1 MVVWISSP
9 VATGG
14 GMSSTIMDIARS
26 EPQATPTGDHRDDA
40 RAEERNN
47 LKLALATFALQ
58 LDAFEMRTSRVAHRL
73 GATAIKKVTWRQ
85 VGRVTEPGRY
95 MFRFGWLTIAAED
108 LAVWEQL
115 PNAAFTLIRTASEIE
130 EYRLGAF
137 DLRKDL
143 ALGEK

>member
-1 MVVWISSP
+1 
-9 VATGG
+9 
-14 GMSSTIMDIARS
+14 MDIARS
-26 EPQATPTGDHRDDA
+26 ERQATATRDHLDDA

-58 LDAFEMRTSRVAHRL
+58 LDAFEMRASVVAHMPR
-73 GATAIKKVTWRQ
+73 ATVVKKVTWQQ

-115 PNAAFTLIRTASEIE
+115 PNAAFTLVRTAAEAE

-137 DLRKDL
+137 ELRKD
-143 ALGEK
+143 ALSEK